1 MKHFLLVLTLWVAAP
16 GYAFAQDKAADIR
29 ELFKLMQTEKMID
42 NTTGHMAESIRQQVK
57 GKITDEAKFD
67 EYMNFVLEESR
78 AVSKKMVYT
87 DLVQIY
93 DQQFTHQEIKDYISF
108 YKTPAGQKMI
118 TLMPS
123 IQNELMQ
130 RLSQNHMPELQA
142 KFKDKLAELT
152 KQ

>member
-1 MKHFLLVLTLWVAAP
+1 MKHFLLVITLWVAAS

-42 NTTGHMAESIRQQVK
+42 NTTGHLSEAIRQEVK
-57 GKITDEAKFD
+57 GKINDEAKFN
-67 EYMNFVLEESR
+67 EYMTFVMEESR

-93 DQQFTHQEIKDYISF
+93 DQQFTHQEIKDYIRF
-108 YKTPAGQKMI
+108 YKTPAGQKMV

-130 RLSQNHMPELQA
+130 RLSQNHMPELQE
-142 KFKDKLAELT
+142 KFKDKLAELS

>member
-1 MKHFLLVLTLWVAAP
+1 MKYFLLAIALWVAAP
-16 GYAFAQDKAADIR
+16 GYTCAQDKAADIR

-42 NTTGHMAESIRQQVK
+42 NTTGHMAEAMRQQVK

-67 EYMNFVLEESR
+67 EYMNFVVEESR

-87 DLVQIY
+87 DLVEIY
-93 DQQFTHQEIKDYISF
+93 DRQFTHEEIKAYLGF

-118 TLMPS
+118 TLMPE